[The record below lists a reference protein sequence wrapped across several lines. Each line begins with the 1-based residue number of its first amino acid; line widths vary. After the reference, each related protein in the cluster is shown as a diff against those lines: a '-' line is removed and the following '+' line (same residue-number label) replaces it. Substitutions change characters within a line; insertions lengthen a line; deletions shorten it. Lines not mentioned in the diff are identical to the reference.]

1 MIETQVVMDWL
12 RNLARN
18 PQKVAHLKDKYY
30 RRTAEISA
38 DKQITEMFHKL
49 DTDGSN
55 AISMDEMQELF
66 VENGLSMSRE
76 EVAEMFC
83 VVQTINNDAWL
94 N

>member
-1 MIETQVVMDWL
+1 MNWL
-12 RNLARN
+12 KNLARN
-18 PQKVAHLKDKYY
+18 PDKVAHLKDKYY
-30 RRTAEISA
+30 RRTAEIQA
-38 DKQITEMFHKL
+38 DKQITEMFYKL

-83 VVQTINNDAWL
+83 VVKAINDTAWL